1 MPAFPLI
8 ASAVVSSLAVGFI
21 PALLDG
27 LKKQLSQRL
36 VLSEDRVEKLT
47 LAFYLCWLPGMPLA
61 GWMMDRWPAAHK
73 EVLFFGL
80 VAATLFLAWLG
91 VVQSQRGLMA
101 IMAVLGLAY
110 SCIAVAC
117 VQLMPLALSY
127 RGSPTAALNF
137 GFVFVAFGALLGP
150 LACSAIERWWGQRPG
165 LLFLSF
171 TFLVPAALIAMSD
184 ALPRAPESAIGLTLS
199 QPHLWLIAFIV
210 LIYFAIENC
219 LEFWPES
226 FLKQLG
232 FGDSGVKGSLL
243 IFWLSFIGARV
254 FVGYFLHA
262 SGQASEIWLLAVL
275 LFVSAICMGNLVG
288 ANEWSS
294 GSMGFWIIGACYGPL
309 LPGFLGLALKLF
321 PGLPGTA
328 LGVLLALSGLDTLLV
343 RPLMAHLTA
352 KHPARKVMF
361 VPTLLAVMLL
371 APLVL
376 LGMLRN

>member
-8 ASAVVSSLAVGFI
+8 ASAIVSSLAVGFL
-21 PALLDG
+21 PSLLDG

-36 VLSEDRVEKLT
+36 VLSENRVEKLS
-47 LAFYLCWLPGMPLA
+47 LAFYLAWLPGMPLA
-61 GWMMDRWPAAHK
+61 GWVMDFWPSSHK

-80 VAATLFLAWLG
+80 VATTLFLAWLG
-91 VVQSQRGLMA
+91 VVQSQRGLF
-101 IMAVLGLAY
+101 AVMTALGLAY
-110 SCIAVAC
+110 SCVAVGC

-127 RGSPTAALNF
+127 RGSSTAALNF
-137 GFVFVAFGALLGP
+137 GFVFVALGALFGP
-150 LACSAIERWWGQRPG
+150 LACNAIERWWGQRQG

-171 TFLVPAALIAMSD
+171 NFLVPAALIAMSD
-184 ALPRAPESAIGLTLS
+184 ALPRVPETEIGLTLS

-226 FLKQLG
+226 FLKQIG
-232 FGDSGVKGSLL
+232 FGESGIKGSLL
-243 IFWLSFIGARV
+243 IFWLAFIGARV
-254 FVGYFLHA
+254 FVGFFLHT
-262 SGQASEIWLLAVL
+262 SGQVSEIWLLAVL
-275 LFVSAICMGNLVG
+275 LFISAICIGNLVG

-294 GSMGFWIIGACYGPL
+294 GILGFWMIGLCYGPL

-361 VPTLLAVMLL
+361 VPTLLAVVLL

>member
-1 MPAFPLI
+1 MPALPLI

-36 VLSEDRVEKLT
+36 VLSDDRVEKLT

-61 GWMMDRWPAAHK
+61 GWMMDRWSAAHK

-91 VVQSQRGLMA
+91 VVQSQRGLVAVMA
-101 IMAVLGLAY
+101 ALGLAY

-127 RGSPTAALNF
+127 RGSATAALNF

-150 LACSAIERWWGQRPG
+150 LACSAIERWWGQRQG

-171 TFLVPAALIAMSD
+171 SFLVPAAMIAMSD
-184 ALPRAPESAIGLTLS
+184 ALLLPLALGTAPA
-199 QPHLWLIAFIV
+199 QPHLLWLIAFIV

-232 FGDSGVKGSLL
+232 FGDSGVKVSLL

-254 FVGYFLHA
+254 FVGYFLHT

-343 RPLMAHLTA
+343 RPLMTHLTA

>member
-1 MPAFPLI
+1 M
-8 ASAVVSSLAVGFI
+8 
-21 PALLDG
+21 
-27 LKKQLSQRL
+27 
-36 VLSEDRVEKLT
+36 
-47 LAFYLCWLPGMPLA
+47 
-61 GWMMDRWPAAHK
+61 
-73 EVLFFGL
+73 
-80 VAATLFLAWLG
+80 
-91 VVQSQRGLMA
+91 QSQRGLV
-101 IMAVLGLAY
+101 AVLAALGLAY

-117 VQLMPLALSY
+117 VQLMPLSLSY
-127 RGSPTAALNF
+127 RGSATAALNF
-137 GFVFVAFGALLGP
+137 GFVFVALGALLGP
-150 LACSAIERWWGQRPG
+150 LACSAIEKWWGQRQG
-165 LLFLSF
+165 LLFLGF
-171 TFLVPAALIAMSD
+171 LFLVPAGLIAMSD
-184 ALPRAPESAIGLTLS
+184 VLPAFPETGIGLALS

-226 FLKQLG
+226 FLKQIG
-232 FGDSGVKGSLL
+232 FGDSGVKASLL
-243 IFWLSFIGARV
+243 VFWLAFIGSRLL
-254 FVGYFLHA
+254 VGYFQRT

-294 GSMGFWIIGACYGPL
+294 GSLGFWLIGACYGPL

-321 PGLPGTA
+321 PDHRGAA

-352 KHPARKVMF
+352 KHSVSKVMF
-361 VPTLLAVMLL
+361 VPTLLAVVLL